1 MSVMALCKINLFKYK
16 IFYDLTGAVRRYGST
31 LILTGD
37 RATQTCPVVTPY
49 IDIEEQ
55 MKNIDTLRTNM
66 ENRGCSLDIDGLF
79 KVWKFFSTVESTKKT
94 LEERRQVIVDTIT
107 ELKLNEKDNPI
118 EFEKFR
124 VHNKII
130 REDINHIKHALFPIE
145 ERLKV
150 SILSLPN
157 VVHPKTPTADKTH
170 IETFNTKSNETSE
183 ENHIEIGVKADIL
196 QFSGPHNYYLK
207 NDAALFELSA
217 KFYFSDCL
225 RKLGYV
231 QFSNPDFT
239 KSAVVEGCGLNHE
252 DPACVFIL
260 HHDEDTK
267 VNEMR
272 LHLTGGGSLLAF
284 AAYHTRHIV
293 LPSLFPL
300 RYFSLGRQYKPVP
313 EDSKLGL
320 FEVSQSAVVELFSAV
335 RNCDAELNAEIDKM
349 LAEMTAIY
357 KNIGYHFKT
366 SFRSLKEISP
376 WESLRISFEMY
387 SPHLNE
393 YVEVG
398 HISVSDDYISK
409 RLRFCYKKDGD
420 TYYPKIVS
428 GTILNVPKLL
438 GCVIENERQNIL
450 HFPDVFKN
458 MF

>member
-1 MSVMALCKINLFKYK
+1 MSVMALCKINLFKCK
-16 IFYDLTGAVRRYGST
+16 IFYDLTGAVRRYGSM
-31 LILTGD
+31 LILIGD
-37 RATQTCPVVTPY
+37 KAIQTCPVVTPY

-55 MKNIDTLRTNM
+55 MKNIDTLRTNVK
-66 ENRGCSLDIDGLF
+66 NRGCDVDVDGLF
-79 KVWKFFSTVESTKKT
+79 KVWKFFSIIDGTKKT
-94 LEERRQVIVDTIT
+94 LEERRRVLSDTIA

-124 VHNKII
+124 MHIKMI
-130 REDINHIKHALFPIE
+130 REDMNHIKHALFPIE
-145 ERLKV
+145 ESLKV
-150 SILSLPN
+150 GILSLPN
-157 VVHPKTPTADKTH
+157 IIHPKTPAIDKSE
-170 IETFNTKSNETSE
+170 IETFNTRSNETSGE
-183 ENHIEIGVKADIL
+183 SHIKIGVKTDIL
-196 QFSGPHNYYLK
+196 QYSGPYNYYLK
-207 NDAALFELSA
+207 NDAAVFELSA

-239 KSAVVEGCGLNHE
+239 KSAIVEGCGLNHE

-260 HHDEDTK
+260 HHNEDTK
-267 VNEMR
+267 GNEMR

-320 FEVSQSAVVELFSAV
+320 FQVSQSAVAELFSAV
-335 RNCDAELNAEIDKM
+335 RDSDAELNAEIDKM
-349 LAEMTAIY
+349 VAEMTEIY

-387 SPHLNE
+387 SPNLNE

-398 HISVSDDYISK
+398 HISVSDNYISK
-409 RLRFCYKKDGD
+409 RLKFCYKKDGI
-420 TYYPKIVS
+420 TYYPKIIS

-438 GCVIENERQNIL
+438 GCVIENEQQNTL
-450 HFPDVFKN
+450 QVPNAFKN